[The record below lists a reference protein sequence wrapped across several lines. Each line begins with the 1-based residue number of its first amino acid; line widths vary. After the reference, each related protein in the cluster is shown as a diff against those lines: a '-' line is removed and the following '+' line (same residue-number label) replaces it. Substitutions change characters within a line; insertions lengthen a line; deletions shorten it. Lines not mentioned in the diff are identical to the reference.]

1 MCAIFAKLDFIFSFA
16 CLNFYV
22 GRTYQPRI
30 TVCLS
35 RMCWCLII
43 CGSLHLLI
51 PSFVVMFAGF
61 VELESDALNE
71 HECMA
76 ASTALLQHMFRHD
89 ITPSSGKAVSLM
101 MSFLDFLSIGWI
113 SMFHG
118 VQNLWDVHQRV

>member
-1 MCAIFAKLDFIFSFA
+1 MLLKD
-16 CLNFYV
+16 
-22 GRTYQPRI
+22 
-30 TVCLS
+30 LS
-35 RMCWCLII
+35 LYII
-43 CGSLHLLI
+43 LSVMLRLLA
-51 PSFVVMFAGF
+51 SFVVMFAGF

-71 HECMA
+71 QECMA

-118 VQNLWDVHQRV
+118 VQNL